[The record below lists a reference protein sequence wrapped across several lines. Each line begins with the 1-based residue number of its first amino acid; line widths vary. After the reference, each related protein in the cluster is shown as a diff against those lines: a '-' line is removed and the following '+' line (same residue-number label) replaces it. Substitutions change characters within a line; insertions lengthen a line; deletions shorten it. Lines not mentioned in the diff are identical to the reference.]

1 VIPGRRLIVLL
12 NARQAGV
19 LDWRPGNMHWL
30 GEFPTTETGLAA
42 FQRLLVRHS
51 GHPVLLVLD
60 SVDEDYRLEVLPHV
74 QGAARTEM
82 LARKLR
88 QHFRNA
94 AFTGAW
100 RQNRETEGRRD
111 DRYLF
116 AALTESDWLKPWLAA
131 IEIAR
136 APLSGITLLSMA
148 CQSLLKQ
155 LRIREPHTLLAYQL
169 DSGLRLS
176 YYKDGLL
183 RFSRLITG
191 DRPVSDSA
199 PTQAPGWAA
208 EEISKTQLYL
218 MGQRILPREAH
229 LHVLLLDPTC
239 SLAVAQAP
247 LNADPAFHARSLD
260 TSALA
265 RALRVPVEFLSS
277 APGIAPLA
285 AIAGDTLQ
293 LDLAPAALTQRHT
306 EYRWRRGIH
315 LAALT
320 VGVMGVAT
328 SGIQWLRTLD
338 QRDQTREMQ
347 FEQQQIETRYRDIAR
362 EFPPSAVGAEQ
373 LGQTIA
379 LAARIE
385 NQRPGPTSALA
396 LVSRALDNQSDI
408 VLQKVTWRDREF
420 STPSSPGE
428 QQIET
433 DAELSPFDGNYRA
446 AMQRI
451 ESFRAQLRAQPGV
464 LDVTLTRSPV
474 NTDSAVALTGNTLP
488 GNAPPQARFTL
499 KLRYRELP

>member
-1 VIPGRRLIVLL
+1 MPGRRLIVLL

-30 GEFPTTETGLAA
+30 GEFPTTETGLAT

-51 GHPVLLVLD
+51 GRPVLLVLD
-60 SVDEDYRLEVLPHV
+60 SVDEDYRQEVLPHV

-82 LARKLR
+82 LARKLK
-88 QHFRNA
+88 QVFRNA

-136 APLSGITLLSMA
+136 VPLSGITLLSLA
-148 CQSLLKQ
+148 CQSMLKQ
-155 LRIREPHTLLAYQL
+155 LRIREPHVLLAYQL
-169 DSGLRLS
+169 ASGLRLS
-176 YYKDGLL
+176 YYQNGLL
-183 RFSRLITG
+183 RFSRLIAG
-191 DRPVSDSA
+191 DRPVSETP

-208 EEISKTQLYL
+208 EEISRTQLYL

-229 LHVLLLDPTC
+229 LHVLLLDPTG
-239 SLAVAQAP
+239 SLAAAQAP

-260 TSALA
+260 TPTLA
-265 RALRVPVEFLSS
+265 RALRVPDEFLSG
-277 APGIAPLA
+277 APEIAPLA
-285 AIAGDTLQ
+285 AIAGDVLQ
-293 LDLAPAALTQRHT
+293 LDLAPATLTRRHT
-306 EYRWRRGIH
+306 EYLWRRGIH

-338 QRDQTREMQ
+338 QRDQTRQMQ
-347 FEQQQIETRYRDIAR
+347 IEQQQIEARYRDIAR
-362 EFPPSAVGAEQ
+362 EFPPAAVGAEQ

-379 LAARIE
+379 LAARLE
-385 NQRPGPTSALA
+385 NQRPSPEPALA
-396 LVSRALDNQSDI
+396 LISRAMDSQSAI
-408 VLQKVTWRDREF
+408 SLQKLSWRDSEF
-420 STPSSPGE
+420 STPSIPGE
-428 QQIET
+428 RQIET
-433 DAELSPFDGNYRA
+433 NAELSPFDGNYRA

-451 ESFRAQLRAQPGV
+451 ESFKAQLRAQPGV
-464 LDVTLTRSPV
+464 LDVTLTSSPV
-474 NTDSAVALTGNTLP
+474 NTDSAVALSGNTLS

-499 KLRYRELP
+499 MLRYRELP